1 MRETDLLVMDGMN
14 VLVQLPAVQPA
25 VREVEPTVMEIVQR
39 HNSSQNVCHLH
50 GIEQAFLLDP
60 F

>member
-39 HNSSQNVCHLH
+39 HNSS
-50 GIEQAFLLDP
+50 
-60 F
+60 